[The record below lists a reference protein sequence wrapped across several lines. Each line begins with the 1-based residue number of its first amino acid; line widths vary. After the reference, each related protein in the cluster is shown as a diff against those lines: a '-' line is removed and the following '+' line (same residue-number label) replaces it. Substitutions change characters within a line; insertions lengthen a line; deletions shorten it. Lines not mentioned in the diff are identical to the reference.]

1 MKYRRILL
9 KLSGESLGL
18 DGKLFDH
25 DKIEEVAQVLKQIAG
40 QGVEL
45 GVVIGAGNLWR
56 GRQGKSSSMGA
67 ANADQMGMLGTA
79 INCIYMRD
87 ALERIGAKAYVQS
100 AVDMLRFM
108 EPYNPQAA
116 NDHLSQGH
124 ILLFA
129 CGTGNPLFST
139 DSAVMLRAIELKA
152 DAVLMAKNIDGVY
165 DKDPRL
171 HSDAV
176 FIKDLTYK
184 QAQEQNLQVM
194 DTAAFAMCQENAFPM
209 VRVFEL
215 TPQNIL
221 DVLKGKD
228 IGTFVH
234 P

>member
-1 MKYRRILL
+1 MKYQRILL

-18 DGKLFDH
+18 DGKLFNQDMILSVA
-25 DKIEEVAQVLKQIAG
+25 KVLKEVAS

-56 GRQGKSSSMGA
+56 GRQGKFSNMKA
-67 ANADQMGMLGTA
+67 TNADQMGMLATA

-87 ALERIGAKAYVQS
+87 ALEQIGAGAYVQS

-108 EPYNPQAA
+108 EPYNPQTAH
-116 NDHLSQGH
+116 DHLKKGH
-124 ILLFA
+124 IVLFA

-139 DSAVMLRAIELKA
+139 DSAVMLRAIELEA

-171 HSDAV
+171 HSDAA

-194 DTAAFAMCQENAFPM
+194 DAAAFAMCRENNFPM

-215 TPQNIL
+215 SPQNIL
-221 DVLKGKD
+221 DVLAGKD